1 MAFDIQAF
9 SSLSFAALTSTLKTL
24 FLHFVSCTR
33 APLPSSPLTMTPT
46 RQETNVCLILARRVP
61 CCFSKSML
69 LLLTCICWICRR
81 TLGRIWTRSIAS
93 EHLSLG
99 SRQMLASV
107 SWWPIQILQGA
118 ICSRDKCKAVVSRQ
132 KGYFILKK
140 EIFCEPCTRRWYFQ
154 RFTQQCGCQ
163 QLQRRELENAYHQ
176 GVADGRNNSVAEDDT
191 VENRSDL
198 PPS

>member
-1 MAFDIQAF
+1 M
-9 SSLSFAALTSTLKTL
+9 SFAAFTSTLKTL

-61 CCFSKSML
+61 CCSSKSML

-99 SRQMLASV
+99 SVQMLASF
-107 SWWPIQILQGA
+107 SWWPPQIFQGA
-118 ICSRDKCKAVVSRQ
+118 ICSTHECTGSISKQ

-140 EIFCEPCTRRWYFQ
+140 EIFCERCTRQWYLQ
-154 RFTQQCGCQ
+154 RFTRQSGCQ
-163 QLQRRELENAYHQ
+163 QLQRRELENAYLQ
-176 GVADGRNNSVAEDDT
+176 GVADGSTNSAGEDYK
-191 VENRSDL
+191 VQNLSDL
-198 PPS
+198 PEP